1 MTATGKNATAMQ
13 STGKAIRG
21 SATVTTAP
29 ALESPPDGT
38 DRVVRLA
45 AARALIDREFRR
57 RRLSLADVAR
67 AAHLS
72 QFHFQRLFRQHYG
85 VTPKQVITAL
95 RIAEVQRLA
104 LAGMS
109 FKDAADAAG
118 FAHQSHMTTRFKRAV
133 GVTPRTW
140 LASVRAAPARP
151 AATDAAVTET
161 RAGEQCGLSCGSA
174 PRDLAAPHAT
184 PRIIPPE
191 DRAARGAQ

>member
-1 MTATGKNATAMQ
+1 
-13 STGKAIRG
+13 
-21 SATVTTAP
+21 
-29 ALESPPDGT
+29 
-38 DRVVRLA
+38 
-45 AARALIDREFRR
+45 
-57 RRLSLADVAR
+57 VAR

-140 LASVRAAPARP
+140 LASTRLTPPLP
-151 AATDAAVTET
+151 AADAAH
-161 RAGEQCGLSCGSA
+161 AKPGMGESCGLSCGSA
-174 PRDLAAPHAT
+174 PGDLAAPHAT
-184 PRIIPPE
+184 SRVIPP
-191 DRAARGAQ
+191 DNRAR